1 MNLKALLTREHSKS
15 SRDLIVEHLLANP
28 NEVDDLMTLFFGN
41 EILTTQYS
49 AWVVGRLGEIRPELV
64 SPYFPKMIK
73 VMSKGN
79 CTDAVYRN
87 SFRVLQFQKVDESL
101 WGELFD
107 LCIEVLTSNK
117 MAVAIKVFAMT
128 TAFNIVKEVPELK
141 NELKLVVEELIPE
154 GTAGIKSR
162 GNKVLAALEKL

>member
-1 MNLKALLTREHSKS
+1 MNLKALLTREYSKS
-15 SRDLIVEHLLANP
+15 SRDEIVDYLLAHP
-28 NEVDDLMTLFFGN
+28 EEVHELMNLFFGD
-41 EILTTQYS
+41 ELITTQYS
-49 AWVVGRLGEIRPELV
+49 AWVVGKLGERRPELIF
-64 SPYFPKMIK
+64 PYFPRMIK
-73 VMSKGN
+73 SMSIGN

-101 WGELFD
+101 WGDLFD
-107 LCIEVLTSNK
+107 LCIEVLISNK

-162 GNKVLAALEKL
+162 GSKVLKALEKL